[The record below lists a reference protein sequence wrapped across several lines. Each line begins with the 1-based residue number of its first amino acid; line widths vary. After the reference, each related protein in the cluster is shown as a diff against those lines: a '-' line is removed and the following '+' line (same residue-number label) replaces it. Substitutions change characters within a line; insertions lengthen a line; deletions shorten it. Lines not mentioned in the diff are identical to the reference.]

1 MPDMSSAF
9 RIATAQYPIGYFA
22 DWQAY
27 QRHIEAWTQIA
38 VDNGANVLLWPEY
51 AAMELASLFERHVQQ
66 DLQLQLDAL
75 QGLLA
80 EYRELYRT
88 LASRY
93 EIVIQ
98 PGTFPVRQADGS
110 CRNRAYL
117 YTPGGEVGFQDK
129 LQMTRFENEQWGIQ
143 GGDTIK
149 IFPTLIGK
157 VGISVCY
164 DSEFPLIARKQ
175 VELGADVILVPSCTD
190 TLAGYHRVR
199 IGSQARAL
207 ENQCY
212 VVQACTV
219 GAAEWSPAVDENCGA
234 AAVYA
239 PADYGFPADGVV
251 VSGVLN
257 ESGWVYADLDTHHI
271 ATVRQSGQ
279 VFNYRD
285 WDRQKRL
292 V

>member
-1 MPDMSSAF
+1 MSSSF
-9 RIATAQYPIGYFA
+9 RVATTQYPIGYFS

-27 QRHIEAWTQIA
+27 ERHIEAWTQAA
-38 VDNGANVLLWPEY
+38 VANGANFLLWPEY
-51 AAMELASLFERHVQQ
+51 AAMELASLFARDVQQ
-66 DLQLQLDAL
+66 DLQRQLESLQDVLDPF
-75 QGLLA
+75 
-80 EYRELYRT
+80 RTLYRT

-93 EIVIQ
+93 AVTIQ
-98 PGTFPVRQADGS
+98 SGTIPVRQVNGS
-110 CRNRAYL
+110 YRNRAYL
-117 YTPGGEVGFQDK
+117 FTPHGEIGFQDK

-143 GGDTIK
+143 GGDALEV
-149 IFPTLIGK
+149 FPTPFGK
-157 VGISVCY
+157 MGISVCY
-164 DSEFPLIARKQ
+164 DSEFPLIARRQ

-190 TLAGYHRVR
+190 ALAGFHRVK
-199 IGSQARAL
+199 IGCQARAL

-212 VVQACTV
+212 VVHACTV
-219 GAAEWSPAVDENCGA
+219 GSAEWSPAVDENCGA

-239 PADYGFPADGVV
+239 PADHGFPADGVV

-257 ESGWVYADLDTHHI
+257 EPGWVYADLDTRHI

-285 WDRQKRL
+285 WDRQHRL

>member
-1 MPDMSSAF
+1 MSNAF

-27 QRHIEAWTQIA
+27 QRHIEAWTQDA
-38 VDNGANVLLWPEY
+38 VDNGANLLLWPEY
-51 AAMELASLFERHVQQ
+51 AAMELASLFARDVQQ
-66 DLQLQLDAL
+66 DLQRQLAAL
-75 QGLLA
+75 QELVDA
-80 EYRELYRT
+80 YRALYRT
-88 LASRY
+88 LANRY
-93 EIVIQ
+93 SIAIQ
-98 PGTFPVRQADGS
+98 AGTIPVRQADDS
-110 CRNRAYL
+110 YRNRAYL
-117 YTPGGEVGFQDK
+117 YTPDGEIGAQDK

-143 GGDTIK
+143 GGDTIEV
-149 IFPTLIGK
+149 FPTPFGTLA
-157 VGISVCY
+157 ISVCY

-190 TLAGYHRVR
+190 TLAGYHRVK
-199 IGSQARAL
+199 IGCQARAL

-219 GAAEWSPAVDENCGA
+219 GRAEWSPAVDENCGA

-251 VSGVLN
+251 VAGKLN
-257 ESGWVYADLDTHHI
+257 ESGWLYADLDTRHV

-285 WDRQKRL
+285 WDRQLKL

>member
-1 MPDMSSAF
+1 MSNAF

-27 QRHIEAWTQIA
+27 QRHIEAWTQDA
-38 VDNGANVLLWPEY
+38 VDNGANLLLWPEY
-51 AAMELASLFERHVQQ
+51 AAMELASLFARDVQQ
-66 DLQLQLDAL
+66 DLQRQLAAL
-75 QGLLA
+75 QELVDA
-80 EYRELYRT
+80 YRALYRT
-88 LASRY
+88 LANRY
-93 EIVIQ
+93 SIAIQ
-98 PGTFPVRQADGS
+98 AGTIPVRQADDS
-110 CRNRAYL
+110 YRNRAYL
-117 YTPGGEVGFQDK
+117 YTPDGEIGAQDK

-143 GGDTIK
+143 GGDTIEV
-149 IFPTLIGK
+149 FPTPFGTL
-157 VGISVCY
+157 GISVCY

-190 TLAGYHRVR
+190 TLAGYHRVK
-199 IGSQARAL
+199 IGCQARAL

-219 GAAEWSPAVDENCGA
+219 GRAEWSPAVDENCGA

-251 VSGVLN
+251 VAGKLN
-257 ESGWVYADLDTHHI
+257 ESGWLYADLDTRHV

-285 WDRQKRL
+285 WDRQLKL